1 MSVCMSG
8 ELPKW
13 LSKEGEETQVTQINN
28 NCRMLVTY
36 KNYELWFAF
45 VRRPLRF
52 SLLEYHAVTGLQC
65 DTSLSRK
72 ELVDFEDD
80 GGFWSTVVRRKEGVT
95 ILDLWKNHHEAVKKW
110 SNADRIRLVYLCI
123 IVTMVCARDEKAKS
137 PSSIS
142 SWSWILRMFESIPGE
157 LLLLTFSASQ

>member
-1 MSVCMSG
+1 VCLGSYQSG
-8 ELPKW
+8 LAKR
-13 LSKEGEETQVTQINN
+13 LIKEGEETQVTQIN
-28 NCRMLVTY
+28 
-36 KNYELWFAF
+36 KNG
-45 VRRPLRF
+45 
-52 SLLEYHAVTGLQC
+52 TMC